1 MVEHLTFNQVVRGS
15 NPRTL
20 SEIRKPRKMLPRLFF
35 YFSYIMRLPMRQRKL
50 RSTEQFAGIIVVAF
64 APNII
69 NTEINKKPGI
79 DHRLRKEEMYIKKHF
94 CFDVYNITVK
104 CEEYVL
110 II

>member
-1 MVEHLTFNQVVRGS
+1 MD
-15 NPRTL
+15 
-20 SEIRKPRKMLPRLFF
+20 
-35 YFSYIMRLPMRQRKL
+35 
-50 RSTEQFAGIIVVAF
+50 F

-69 NTEINKKPGI
+69 NTGINKKPGI

>member
-1 MVEHLTFNQVVRGS
+1 MTFNQVVRGS

-20 SEIRKPRKMLPRLFF
+20 SESRKPRKMLPRLFF
-35 YFSYIMRLPMRQRKL
+35 YFSYIMRRPMRQRKL
-50 RSTEQFAGIIVVAF
+50 RSTEQFGGIIVVAF

-94 CFDVYNITVK
+94 FCFDVYNITVK